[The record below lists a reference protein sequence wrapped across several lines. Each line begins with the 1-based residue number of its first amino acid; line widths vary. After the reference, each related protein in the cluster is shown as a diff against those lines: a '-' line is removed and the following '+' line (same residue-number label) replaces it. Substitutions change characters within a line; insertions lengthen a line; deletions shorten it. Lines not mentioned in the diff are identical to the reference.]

1 MPAPEFVEHWMHRTH
16 ERVRATKNI
25 LSPLQWVLGIIS
37 VPCTTLIIWGPA
49 DLRYVFVSM
58 LVGMPALIVI
68 FYSIFAFFAP
78 DRLQSEEHRENM
90 TILSQPYQD
99 DRGIVIEANSANVAP
114 PPIAAAEPAP
124 PGLSP
129 PSSQHFQERRHDD

>member
-1 MPAPEFVEHWMHRTH
+1 MPGPELVEQWMHRTH

-37 VPCTTLIIWGPA
+37 APCTALIIWGPA
-49 DLRYVFVSM
+49 DLRYVFVAM
-58 LVGMPALIVI
+58 LVGMPVLIVI
-68 FYSIFAFFAP
+68 FYAIFAIFAP

-99 DRGIVIEANSANVAP
+99 DRGIVIDANSANVAP
-114 PPIAAAEPAP
+114 PPLVTT
-124 PGLSP
+124 GLASSGISP
-129 PSSQHFQERRHDD
+129 PSPQAFPGAAP